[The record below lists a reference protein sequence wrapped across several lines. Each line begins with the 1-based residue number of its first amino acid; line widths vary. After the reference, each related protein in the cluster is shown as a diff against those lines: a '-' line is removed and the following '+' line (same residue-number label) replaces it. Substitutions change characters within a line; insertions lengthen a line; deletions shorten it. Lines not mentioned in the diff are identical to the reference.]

1 MGSCIR
7 AHSCGDCLDEMDSVC
22 DMLSPESAHSK
33 QPVSMGGT
41 EEVQGAEEMVGL
53 MREEEREV
61 GHRGLQQEA
70 MVVPKERGRKYK
82 GLTGVG

>member
-1 MGSCIR
+1 MI
-7 AHSCGDCLDEMDSVC
+7 CLAQN
-22 DMLSPESAHSK
+22 PAHSK
-33 QPVSMGGT
+33 QPVSVGVT

-61 GHRGLQQEA
+61 RHQDLQKEA

-82 GLTGVG
+82 GLTAVG